1 MSTFAVHFLSC
12 RKRLAGAEAEFLVL
26 SQGRQAAE
34 MPVSP
39 LSTARTPYRTKKVN
53 ATQKS
58 TALGIALKRGIFF
71 ISGTQPYLF
80 PYIFE

>member
-39 LSTARTPYRTKKVN
+39 LSTARTPYRM
-53 ATQKS
+53 QK
-58 TALGIALKRGIFF
+58 
-71 ISGTQPYLF
+71 
-80 PYIFE
+80 E

>member
-1 MSTFAVHFLSC
+1 
-12 RKRLAGAEAEFLVL
+12 
-26 SQGRQAAE
+26 

-58 TALGIALKRGIFF
+58 TALEIALKRVCF
-71 ISGTQPYLF
+71 SYRSATYRL
-80 PYIFE
+80 PYISE